1 MTEKYRF
8 FNDVVSGTLLALYRR
23 PKFFEFFFSYSNVL
37 SKGDVRQLILLQII
51 LLQITLSLINNDGTF
66 NGIRSGPKIDVRG
79 TPQIISRLDVFI
91 APVC

>member
-23 PKFFEFFFSYSNVL
+23 PKFFFSYSNVL